1 MECIKYFWEHYA
13 LVHHFNSLQRG
24 PEKLYI
30 LQMGVP
36 TNKFEKLKEDVANY
50 NVTFVDYGE
59 ISENQSLDENNQI
72 SGSNRKK

>member
-1 MECIKYFWEHYA
+1 
-13 LVHHFNSLQRG
+13 
-24 PEKLYI
+24 
-30 LQMGVP
+30 MGVP